1 MRNTARL
8 LTALSAFGML
18 ITIGTAAHAG
28 SPSAGAGLLPFAK
41 MDADGDGF
49 LTRDEV
55 RKAREARFAKYDAN
69 GDGKAEVSEI
79 DAAIMKRLEKRKV
92 KIRYRI
98 LGRLDANGD
107 GVIDKE
113 EYLNARMRMFDR
125 ADRNSDGRID
135 RRESAMFAR
144 KIRAMAMGSWSE
156 TKKRYYGGK
165 TSSAYGGSKSYYK
178 RDYKGYMDKDREK
191 RRPSR
196 RWVD

>member
-18 ITIGTAAHAG
+18 TAATAAHAG
-28 SPSAGAGLLPFAK
+28 GPGTGAGLLPFAR

-49 LTRDEV
+49 LTREEV

-79 DAAIMKRLEKRKV
+79 DAAVMKRLEKRKV

-107 GVIDKE
+107 GIIDKE

-125 ADRNSDGRID
+125 ADRDGDGKID
-135 RRESAMFAR
+135 RREAAMFAR
-144 KIRAMAMGSWSE
+144 KMRAMAMHG
-156 TKKRYYGGK
+156 KPKMMRHGGRPG
-165 TSSAYGGSKSYYK
+165 SAYGGH
-178 RDYKGYMDKDREK
+178 KGYAGRDCDNQ
-191 RRPSR
+191 RPMR
-196 RWVD
+196 PLWAD

>member
-1 MRNTARL
+1 MRHTARV

-18 ITIGTAAHAG
+18 AAAATAVHAG
-28 SPSAGAGLLPFAK
+28 GTGAGAGLLPFAK

-49 LTRDEV
+49 LTREEV

-107 GVIDKE
+107 GIIDKE

-125 ADRNSDGRID
+125 ADRNGDGKID
-135 RRESAMFAR
+135 RREAAMFAR
-144 KIRAMAMGSWSE
+144 KMRGMSM
-156 TKKRYYGGK
+156 GGK
-165 TSSAYGGSKSYYK
+165 SKMMHHGGRPGSARGGY
-178 RDYKGYMDKDREK
+178 RDYKGYKSHKGYAGKDCDK

-196 RWVD
+196 RWAD

>member
-1 MRNTARL
+1 MKNTSRL

-18 ITIGTAAHAG
+18 VITGATAQAG
-28 SPSAGAGLLPFAK
+28 PGGGAMLLPFAK
-41 MDADGDGF
+41 MDADGDGY

-125 ADRNSDGRID
+125 ADRNGDGRID
-135 RRESAMFAR
+135 RREAAMFAR
-144 KIRAMAMGSWSE
+144 KMRAMAMGGRSKM
-156 TKKRYYGGK
+156 KKMYHGGK
-165 TSSAYGGSKSYYK
+165 SGSAHGG
-178 RDYKGYMDKDREK
+178 YKGYKNHEGYMGKDCEK

-196 RWVD
+196 RWAD